1 MNLNLDELK
10 TEVLQHLESQGF
22 VVFHGFARLSDANSF
37 VAWDVERQPDF
48 RQFLETAKSAGAK
61 LIVYHFREF
70 SRAHVDEA
78 AERLED
84 CDFSLEERHNLER
97 RLRDLRAYEGFTCA
111 LELSFDLQTRVY
123 LFNLRAE
130 WYEEYLD
137 LIEELDEG
145 LPDDEDEDEEDDS
158 IGGFYSSN

>member
-1 MNLNLDELK
+1 MKQNLDELK

-22 VVFHGFARLSDANSF
+22 VVFHGYSRLSDADSF
-37 VAWDVERQPDF
+37 VAWDVERQPDY
-48 RQFLETAKSAGAK
+48 RQFLETAKNAGAK
-61 LIVYHFREF
+61 LIVYHWREF

-78 AERLED
+78 AERLEE
-84 CDFSLEERHNLER
+84 CDFSLEEQHNLER

-111 LELSFDLQTRVY
+111 LELSFDLQARVY

-137 LIEELDEG
+137 LIEELGGG
-145 LPDDEDEDEEDDS
+145 LADDEDEEDEPL
-158 IGGFYSSN
+158 GGFYSSN

>member
-1 MNLNLDELK
+1 MKQNLDELK

-22 VVFHGFARLSDANSF
+22 VVFHGYSRLSDADSF
-37 VAWDVERQPDF
+37 VAWDVERQPDY
-48 RQFLETAKSAGAK
+48 RQFLETAKNSGVK
-61 LIVYHFREF
+61 LIVYHWREF

-78 AERLED
+78 AERLEE
-84 CDFSLEERHNLER
+84 CDFSVEEQHNLER

-111 LELSFDLQTRVY
+111 LELSFDLQARVY

-137 LIEELDEG
+137 LIEELGGG
-145 LPDDEDEDEEDDS
+145 LADDEDEEDDPLD
-158 IGGFYSSN
+158 GFYSSN

>member
-1 MNLNLDELK
+1 MKQNLDELK

-22 VVFHGFARLSDANSF
+22 VVFHGYSRLSDADSF
-37 VAWDVERQPDF
+37 VAWDVERQPDY
-48 RQFLETAKSAGAK
+48 RQFLETAKNSGVK
-61 LIVYHFREF
+61 LIVYHWREF

-78 AERLED
+78 AERLEE
-84 CDFSLEERHNLER
+84 CDFSVEEQHNLER

-111 LELSFDLQTRVY
+111 LELSFDLKARVY

-137 LIEELDEG
+137 LIEELGGG
-145 LPDDEDEDEEDDS
+145 LADDEDEEDDPLD
-158 IGGFYSSN
+158 GFYSSN